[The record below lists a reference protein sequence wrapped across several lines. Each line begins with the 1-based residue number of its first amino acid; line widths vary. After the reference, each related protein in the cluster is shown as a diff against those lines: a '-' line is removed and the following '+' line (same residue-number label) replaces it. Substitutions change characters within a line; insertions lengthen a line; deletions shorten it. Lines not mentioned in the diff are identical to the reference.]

1 MKVSTLPLLGSLATS
16 IVAEFLLNIVVL
28 QDTLRTA
35 ELRGQKSSSG
45 DVEKISAYE
54 PDRNTTF
61 CPSVGPLI
69 EASASSCK
77 TPYTFHNYFDF
88 AEATTIPRSVN
99 ITLSDNDTPRH
110 VSDGV

>member
-1 MKVSTLPLLGSLATS
+1 MKVSSLPLLGSLATS
-16 IVAEFLLNIVVL
+16 IVAEFLLHIVVL

-77 TPYTFHNYFDF
+77 TPYIFHNYFDF